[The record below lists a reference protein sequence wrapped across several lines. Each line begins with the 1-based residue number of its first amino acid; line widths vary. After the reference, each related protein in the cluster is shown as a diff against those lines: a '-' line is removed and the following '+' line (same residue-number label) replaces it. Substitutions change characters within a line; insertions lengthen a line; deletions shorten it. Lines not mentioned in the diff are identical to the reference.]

1 MRSIIIIKQRCCD
14 VWCLELLQVSKK
26 WWRVGQ
32 LPRAARRLPRPWRCR
47 CRCRCVVVVAVAVA
61 VAVEIILAATMA
73 VADGSGRH
81 LGLGRG
87 RGFGRDCLRRTW
99 LGAVPAA
106 AAAAAVVLTVSAVA
120 VAASELWL
128 LPWPPWAGQFL
139 VLVVCVIII
148 VGLSMGAWAR
158 TFAWLHAC
166 SWRWS

>member
-1 MRSIIIIKQRCCD
+1 MEYASRHA
-14 VWCLELLQVSKK
+14 LL
-26 WWRVGQ
+26 GG
-32 LPRAARRLPRPWRCR
+32 CR
-47 CRCRCVVVVAVAVA
+47 DPGVAVANAVAVAMAVAVA
-61 VAVEIILAATMA
+61 VAMAVAVAIAMSIILAATMA

-128 LPWPPWAGQFL
+128 LPWPPWAGPFL

-148 VGLSMGAWAR
+148 VRLSMGAWAR